1 MSTTRFIPRFL
12 QSLGSMVRTGYWAI
26 LVIITASLSLIL
38 VGLTVASDAATAV
51 GTDSGRMALSFAVFL
66 VLVAVLLGV
75 PTVFITVRETLG
87 RLGFV
92 HNLLLSIV
100 VGGSFLVAAA
110 PAILWSILSTGV
122 SVDVWMPTVATV
134 ELQIVVIGALV
145 ALAHWAIA
153 NHSAASATAFGLIA
167 GITVGPL
174 LIVGAASLGTPVEQT
189 TKTYFIQWK
198 DENEP
203 TDPDTGYPLN
213 PTCEKSPPTSTS
225 FLTDY
230 SGVWSVVMTNPVALV
245 SSSITP
251 VVGDW
256 ERPGYQGDG
265 WESEPIGMPPVPL
278 PLDLFSTVDLNVRG
292 MQLPV
297 QTDIVIDECKNL
309 AEFGT
314 PYPMLDG
321 DRAPRDVIN
330 QSISGYSAGV
340 LGQALFV
347 ALATAILVPIRL
359 RGRRA

>member
-1 MSTTRFIPRFL
+1 MSTIGFVPRFL
-12 QSLGSMVRTGYWAI
+12 ASVTAIARTGYWVTLLA
-26 LVIITASLSLIL
+26 VTAAFSLII
-38 VGLTVASDAATAV
+38 VGLTVTSDAATAA
-51 GTDSGRMALSFAVFL
+51 GTDAGRMALSFAEFL
-66 VLVAVLLGV
+66 VLVAILLGV
-75 PTVFITVRETLG
+75 PTVFVTVRETLG
-87 RLGFV
+87 RLGFL
-92 HNLLLSIV
+92 HTFLLAIV

-110 PAILWSILSTGV
+110 PALLWAILSTGV
-122 SVDVWMPTVATV
+122 SVDVWVPTLATV

-153 NHSAASATAFGLIA
+153 NDSAASASAFGLIA
-167 GITVGPL
+167 GITIGPL

-189 TKTYFIQWK
+189 TKTYYIQWK

-213 PTCEKSPPTSTS
+213 PTCEKYPSTSTA

-230 SGVWSVVMTNPVALV
+230 SGVWSVVTTNPVALV
-245 SSSITP
+245 SASITP

-256 ERPGYQGDG
+256 EGPGDMSLG
-265 WESEPIGMPPVPL
+265 ESGPNGMPAVQV

-292 MQLPV
+292 MQFPI
-297 QTDIVIDECKNL
+297 QTDIVIDECANI

-314 PYPMLDG
+314 PYPTLDG
-321 DRAPRDVIN
+321 DRAPRDVID
-330 QSISGYSAGV
+330 QSTSGYTAGI

>member
-1 MSTTRFIPRFL
+1 MSTTGFIPRFL
-12 QSLGSMVRTGYWAI
+12 ESLTTMARTSYWAI

-66 VLVAVLLGV
+66 VLIAVLLGV

-92 HNLLLSIV
+92 HTFLLSIV

-134 ELQIVVIGALV
+134 ELQVVVIGALV
-145 ALAHWAIA
+145 ALAHWAIT
-153 NHSAASATAFGLIA
+153 NPSAASATGFGLVA

-189 TKTYFIQWK
+189 TKTYYIQWK

-213 PTCEKSPPTSTS
+213 PTCEKYPSTSTA

-230 SGVWSVVMTNPVALV
+230 SGVWSVVTTNPVALV
-245 SSSITP
+245 SASITP

-256 ERPGYQGDG
+256 EGPGDMSLGETG
-265 WESEPIGMPPVPL
+265 PNGMPAVQV

-292 MQLPV
+292 MQFPV
-297 QTDIVIDECKNL
+297 QTDIVIDECANI

-314 PYPMLDG
+314 PYPTLDG
-321 DRAPRDVIN
+321 DRAPRDVIE
-330 QSISGYSAGV
+330 QSTSGYAAGV